1 MGLFT
6 DPNRIPENYGL
17 KTAAG
22 LMGFFLFMQLVGLSH
37 HVELRLLNLFIIVA
51 GIYFALKKFKSSHED
66 HMNYFRGLIV
76 GVATGAVASVVF
88 AVFLFIYMKLDS
100 SLLASIQENEPMGH
114 YLNEYMSAFIVALE
128 GVFSGMLVTFLLIN
142 YIDTDE
148 VNDPAGE
155 SK

>member
-22 LMGFFLFMQLVGLSH
+22 LIGFFVFMQLIGLSH

-51 GIYFALKKFKSSHED
+51 GIFFALKKFKSSHDD

-76 GVATGAVASVVF
+76 GVATGAVGTRGRAT
-88 AVFLFIYMKLDS
+88 K
-100 SLLASIQENEPMGH
+100 
-114 YLNEYMSAFIVALE
+114 
-128 GVFSGMLVTFLLIN
+128 
-142 YIDTDE
+142 
-148 VNDPAGE
+148 
-155 SK
+155 

>member
-22 LMGFFLFMQLVGLSH
+22 LIGFFVFMQLIGLSH

-51 GIYFALKKFKSSHED
+51 GIYFALKKFKSSHDD